1 VSRRFA
7 RRTGVAL
14 LCLTFIF
21 PMGIMFSGA
30 LQAPGRPPPDG
41 FDLVPD
47 VAHWEN
53 FNTITTL
60 IDLWAQMRNSVIV
73 VAVAVPLTVLVAS
86 WAGFTVVTG
95 SPRLR
100 RFLIGA
106 SVVAM
111 MIPTTALWVPRFV
124 LFEWMGLIDS
134 LWVLMVPALMATSPF
149 YVLIFALAYS
159 RIPKQL
165 FDAARVEGLSPFRTW
180 ATIAWPL
187 ARPAAFA
194 VAMLAFVFHW
204 SNFTDALLY
213 LRSES
218 TYTLPLG
225 LRALQTFEVTL
236 HPLMLAGAAIAT
248 IPSLIA
254 FLLGQRALFA
264 RTWEVP

>member
-1 VSRRFA
+1 MTNVWA
-7 RRTGVAL
+7 RRGAIAL
-14 LCLTFIF
+14 LCVLFLL
-21 PMGIMFSGA
+21 PMGFMFSGA
-30 LQAPGRPPPDG
+30 LQAPGRPPADG
-41 FDLVPD
+41 FDLIPD
-47 VAHWEN
+47 AANWEN

-60 IDLWAQMRNSVIV
+60 IDLWSQMRNSLLV
-73 VAVAVPLTVLVAS
+73 VAVAVPITVVVAS
-86 WAGFTVVTG
+86 WAGFAIVTG
-95 SPRLR
+95 SARTR
-100 RFLIGA
+100 RSLIGV
-106 SVVAM
+106 SVVAL

-124 LFEWMGLIDS
+124 IFERIGLIDS
-134 LWVLMVPALMATSPF
+134 LWALMTPALMATSPF

-159 RIPKQL
+159 RIPKGL
-165 FDAARVEGLSPFRTW
+165 FEAARIEGLSPLRTW

-204 SNFTDALLY
+204 SNFVDALLY

-248 IPSLIA
+248 IPSLLA

-264 RTWEVP
+264 RTLEV

>member
-1 VSRRFA
+1 MSRKVA
-7 RRTGVAL
+7 RRAGVAL
-14 LCLTFIF
+14 LCLTFLF
-21 PMGIMFSGA
+21 PMGVMFSGA

-41 FDLVPD
+41 FDLIPD
-47 VAHWEN
+47 AANWEN

-60 IDLWAQMRNSVIV
+60 IDLWAQMRNSAIV
-73 VAVAVPLTVLVAS
+73 VAVAVPFTVLIAS
-86 WAGFTVVTG
+86 WAGFTIVTG
-95 SPRLR
+95 NARAR
-100 RFLIGA
+100 RGLIAA

-111 MIPTTALWVPRFV
+111 MIPATALWVPRFV
-124 LFEWMGLIDS
+124 LFEWVGLIDS

-165 FDAARVEGLSPFRTW
+165 FDAASVEGLSPFRTW

-213 LRSES
+213 LRSEE

-248 IPSLIA
+248 IPSLLA
-254 FLLGQRALFA
+254 FLIGQRALFA

>member
-1 VSRRFA
+1 MSRRFA
-7 RRTGVAL
+7 RGAGITL
-14 LCLTFIF
+14 LCLTFLL
-21 PMGIMFSGA
+21 PLGVMFAGA

-41 FDLVPD
+41 FDLIPEA
-47 VAHWEN
+47 AHWEN
-53 FNTITTL
+53 FSTITTL
-60 IDLWAQMRNSVIV
+60 IDLWSQMRNSLIVVV
-73 VAVAVPLTVLVAS
+73 VAVPMTVLIAS
-86 WAGFTVVTG
+86 WAGFTIVTG
-95 SPRLR
+95 SR
-100 RFLIGA
+100 RVRMALIGA
-106 SVVAM
+106 SIVALM
-111 MIPTTALWVPRFV
+111 VPTTALWVPRFI
-124 LFEWMGLIDS
+124 LFEWAGLIDS

-159 RIPKQL
+159 RIPTQL
-165 FDAARVEGLSPFRTW
+165 FDAARVEGSSPLRMW

-204 SNFTDALLY
+204 SNFIDALLY

-248 IPSLIA
+248 IPSLLA

-264 RTWEVP
+264 RTLEV